1 MALERALRELLN
13 VRPKSPYYSH
23 LDQFVTTSGENDTV
37 QRSVVLECSYDKPNL
52 SQEGKR
58 PIFGSSGQF
67 RSGAAALD
75 GKSGPVLLA
84 QGKVTAL

>member
-37 QRSVVLECSYDKPNL
+37 QRSVVLECTYDKPNL
-52 SQEGKR
+52 SQGGK
-58 PIFGSSGQF
+58 GQF
-67 RSGAAALD
+67 LGRPANLGRAPPHWMGNRVPRASCPGQ
-75 GKSGPVLLA
+75 K
-84 QGKVTAL
+84 